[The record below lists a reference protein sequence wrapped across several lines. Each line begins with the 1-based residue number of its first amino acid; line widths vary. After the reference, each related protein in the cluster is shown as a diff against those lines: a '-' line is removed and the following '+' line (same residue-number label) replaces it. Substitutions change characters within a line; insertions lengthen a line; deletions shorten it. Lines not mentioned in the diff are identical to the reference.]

1 MLSSPFL
8 CLHVLHTSAT
18 YVLTHTHICWPAG
31 YMFLVCLPGLLLASR
46 LYSLYKQGGGL
57 PLPSPKKTLAAMV
70 GVLLPRNLPAAAYSL
85 LTLVFAGMSAMC
97 LSATPGEVMNLYPG
111 LHGGF
116 IGSDVWGL
124 GSPSG
129 QPATAHTDCE
139 LLVECVRHMHC
150 LATQQASLPM
160 HSMLPFKL

>member
-1 MLSSPFL
+1 
-8 CLHVLHTSAT
+8 
-18 YVLTHTHICWPAG
+18 
-31 YMFLVCLPGLLLASR
+31 MFLVCLPGLLLASR

-97 LSATPGEVMNLYPG
+97 LSATPGEVMSLYPG

-116 IGSDVWGL
+116 S
-124 GSPSG
+124 
-129 QPATAHTDCE
+129 
-139 LLVECVRHMHC
+139 
-150 LATQQASLPM
+150 ASM
-160 HSMLPFKL
+160 CGA